1 MAGADP
7 ERIAL
12 HVLRAWRTSEGQ
24 LRVRITTTADVRADA
39 TTSEVLATREEV
51 LESVDRWLSRISAQD
66 GDVTPR

>member
-12 HVLRAWRTSEGQ
+12 HVLRAWCTSDGQ
-24 LRVRITTTADVRADA
+24 LRVRVTTTADVRADA
-39 TTSEVLATREEV
+39 TASEVFTSREQVLA
-51 LESVDRWLSRISAQD
+51 SVDRWLSRIGAPD